1 MSALPKTEI
10 PEWTPPQP
18 MRKTF
23 PPYDPNN
30 LHPLDE
36 EGRKLDPD
44 DGIDYDEIIQQMV
57 EDFNSGN
64 LRIFSSIDYP
74 TDESLITALEASYA
88 EFCRANP
95 E

>member
-1 MSALPKTEI
+1 MNALLKPY
-10 PEWTPPQP
+10 
-18 MRKTF
+18 RRTF

-36 EGRKLDPD
+36 EARKLDPD
-44 DGIDYDEIIQQMV
+44 DGIDYDEIIREMV

-64 LRIFSSIDYP
+64 LRIFSATDYP
-74 TDESLITALEASYA
+74 TDESLIEALEASYE
-88 EFCRANP
+88 EFCKNNP